1 MLFYDR
7 WNLRL
12 HNSITAIRLRGILAF
27 EFCQKSKIIIE
38 KKAEVSEF
46 PKEVEELMVKE
57 AWV

>member
-1 MLFYDR
+1 M
-7 WNLRL
+7 